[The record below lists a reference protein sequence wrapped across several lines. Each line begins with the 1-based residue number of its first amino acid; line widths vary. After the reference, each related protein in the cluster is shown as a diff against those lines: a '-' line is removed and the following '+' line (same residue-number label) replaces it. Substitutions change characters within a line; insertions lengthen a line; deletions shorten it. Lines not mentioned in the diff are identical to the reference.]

1 VEQPAESVASVD
13 TPFVVIPGDGIR
25 LDKGRLLLERAVRPM
40 RVVVGD
46 VLAQHCLEV
55 GARNDQDPIKTLAPH
70 AADPALRVRL
80 RPWRRDRRPDDADPF
95 RADHLIEGSRE
106 LAVAV
111 ADQEARPLLLVG
123 NR

>member
-1 VEQPAESVASVD
+1 M
-13 TPFVVIPGDGIR
+13 PFVVMRGDGIR
-25 LDKGRLLLERAVRPM
+25 LDKRRLLLERAVWPM

-55 GARNDQDPIKTLAPH
+55 GARDDQDPIKTLAPH

-80 RPWRRDRRPDDADPF
+80 RSWRRDRRPDHPDSF
-95 RADHLIEGSRE
+95 RAEHLIEAGRE

-111 ADQEARPLLLVG
+111 ADQEARPLLLLG
-123 NR
+123 E